1 MVISISS
8 HSAHDCLSGVTPC
21 DGKTINAAEALSL
34 KQQLHLLD
42 SLPWLCLALAFPRP
56 WCLQNYQNEQSNQPK
71 KRYRQT
77 FINLQGLVNVPFW
90 GFWTS
95 PSSICWRLYIIF
107 PITSWVMF
115 NQDNS
120 PTPDLPLCVASGMRP
135 KALKLSFKLMRLQ
148 SHGHGWVCCSNK
160 TETTIPA
167 GRQFVCMTTCI
178 FTADQDWGKLVE
190 S

>member
-1 MVISISS
+1 M
-8 HSAHDCLSGVTPC
+8 
-21 DGKTINAAEALSL
+21 GKPFAAEPLSL
-34 KQQLHLLD
+34 QQQLHLLD

-56 WCLQNYQNEQSNQPK
+56 WCLQNYQTEQSNQPK
-71 KRYRQT
+71 NRYCQT
-77 FINLQGLVNVPFW
+77 FLNLQGLVNVPFW
-90 GFWTS
+90 GFLTS
-95 PSSICWRLYIIF
+95 PSSICWRLYIYIIF

-120 PTPDLPLCVASGMRP
+120 PTPDLPLCVARGMRP

-148 SHGHGWVCCSNK
+148 SHGHGCDLHKVCCSNK
-160 TETTIPA
+160 TETTISA
-167 GRQFVCMTTCI
+167 GRQFFCMTTCI